1 MLRVIDDFLGDPYTF
16 RNEGLKL
23 YNKEAKRSLNSKYKH
38 SSWPGLRCYVPD
50 FLCKKYVSQVES
62 IVDDKLIL
70 RNAYFQWVDET
81 WVSGTW
87 HTDGEYYTIMTF
99 LNLDAP
105 PNTGIQIADNT
116 FKMSNG
122 RKCSEYI
129 NNLEVDK
136 ISFYRSSKNYYQRY
150 RFKKKL
156 DKFNSSPYFKN
167 ACTVPNKFNRT
178 VIFNRLELHRAQKFF
193 GEGKKARFTMIAFCD
208 TIQ

>member
-105 PNTGIQIADNT
+105 PNTGIQIGDNT

-129 NNLEVDK
+129 NNFEVE
-136 ISFYRSSKNYYQRY
+136 RNYQRN
-150 RFKKKL
+150 KKL
-156 DKFNSSPYFKN
+156 IDLDEIPNELSKQIIEEFESAPCEDRSKLLDYFIH
-167 ACTVPNKFNRT
+167 NK
-178 VIFNRLELHRAQKFF
+178 LKELTDSI
-193 GEGKKARFTMIAFCD
+193 GEF
-208 TIQ
+208 